1 MKTAAIFSLGLSLS
15 LAIAAGSALA
25 KAEIGLPAP
34 GFTLTDIDGNSH
46 SLSDFAGKTV
56 VLEWTNHECPFV
68 VKHYTGNMQAQQKAA
83 TDNGVV
89 WLTINSSTTG
99 AQGHVTADQAKSLMN
114 QKGWAGSAYLFDTA
128 GEAGRAYDAKVTPHM
143 YIIDGDGV
151 LRYMGGI
158 DSNPSANP
166 ADIPG
171 ATQYVEVALR
181 ELAGGEE
188 VSQTSTRPYGCSIK
202 YAG

>member
-1 MKTAAIFSLGLSLS
+1 MNVTTLISLGLSLAFVVS
-15 LAIAAGSALA
+15 SAQA
-25 KAEIGLPAP
+25 KPEIGHPAP
-34 GFTLTDIDGNSH
+34 GFTLTDVDGNSH

-83 TDNGVV
+83 TDSGVV

-99 AQGHVTADQAKSLMN
+99 AQGHVTADQAKSLMTEKN
-114 QKGWAGSAYLFDTA
+114 WAGSAYLFDTP
-128 GEAGRAYDAKVTPHM
+128 GEVARAYDAKVTPHM
-143 YIIDGDGV
+143 YIIDGDGL

-166 ADIPG
+166 ADIPA
-171 ATQYVEVALR
+171 ATQYVEAALR
-181 ELAGGEE
+181 ALAGGED
-188 VSQTSTRPYGCSIK
+188 VRDTSTRPYGCNIK
-202 YAG
+202 FAG

>member
-1 MKTAAIFSLGLSLS
+1 MKLAILSSLTLS
-15 LAIAAGSALA
+15 LAFAVSSALA
-25 KAEIGLPAP
+25 KPEIGQPAP
-34 GFTLTDIDGNSH
+34 GFTLTDVDGNSH

-83 TDNGVV
+83 TGDGVV
-89 WLTINSSTTG
+89 WLTINSSATG
-99 AQGHVTADQAKSLMN
+99 QQGHVNAEQAKALMA
-114 QKGWAGSAYLFDTA
+114 QHGWAGTAYLYDTP
-128 GEAGRAYDAKVTPHM
+128 GEVARAYDAKVTPHM

-166 ADIPG
+166 ADIPA
-171 ATQYVEVALR
+171 ATQYVEVALG
-181 ELAGGEE
+181 ELADGDE
-188 VSQTSTRPYGCSIK
+188 VSQTSTRPYGCGIK
-202 YAG
+202 FAS